1 MANLRQDWRQCRE
14 CGRVDPGK
22 GQASTMQAGT
32 TIFEHMS
39 GLARSHGAINLG
51 QGFPD
56 FGWSE
61 AVLDAGAQAITGGNN
76 QYPPM
81 RGLAELRVGV
91 AAFYERRQG
100 FVVSASQVIITSGA
114 TEALAASIM
123 AVAGPGDEVVL
134 FAPAY
139 DAYAPLVMR
148 AGAKPVWVVLQPPDW
163 QASAEAIAAA
173 ITPATRAIV
182 LNTPH
187 NPTGGMAGAAMLA
200 AIVELARAHDLII
213 ISDEV
218 WEEVITGE
226 APHISPFTLAPE
238 RTIKIGSAGKLLALT
253 GWKVGWVVA
262 ETGLAERVAQ
272 VHQFL
277 TFTTPPP
284 LQTAVATGLALPGDW
299 FDAARGRFVAARDR
313 LAAQLA
319 RGGWKLLPTH
329 GSYFLMADLAAS
341 GIDLGDRDFCERA
354 VIDPGVAAI
363 PLSAFMPDGQ
373 QTPFIRLCFAKS
385 NAVLDA
391 GAARLNAAL
400 ACIA

>member
-1 MANLRQDWRQCRE
+1 
-14 CGRVDPGK
+14 
-22 GQASTMQAGT
+22 MQAGT

-39 GLARSHGAINLG
+39 GLARAHGAINLG

-56 FGWSE
+56 FGWSPE
-61 AVLDAGAQAITGGNN
+61 VLAAGAEAITTGYN

-81 RGLAELRVGV
+81 RGLPELRAAV
-91 AAFYERRQG
+91 ALFYGRRQG
-100 FVVSASQVIITSGA
+100 LDVAPEQVIITSGA

-123 AVAGPGDEVVL
+123 AVAGAGDEVIL

-139 DAYAPLVMR
+139 DAYAPLVQR
-148 AGAKPVWVVLQPPDW
+148 AGARPVWVELQPPDW

-173 ITPATRAIV
+173 ITPRTRAIV

-187 NPTGGMAGAAMLA
+187 NPTGGMAGPAMLA
-200 AIVELARAHDLII
+200 GIVDLARRHDLII

-218 WEEVITGE
+218 WEEVITGD
-226 APHISPFTLAPE
+226 APHVSAYTLAPE

-262 ETGLAERVAQ
+262 ETALAEKVAQ

-277 TFTTPPP
+277 TFTTAPP
-284 LQTAVATGLALPGDW
+284 LQTAVAAGLALPDAW
-299 FDAARGRFVAARDR
+299 FAAARVRFVTARDR
-313 LAAQLA
+313 LVTDLA
-319 RGGWKLLPTH
+319 RHGWKLLPTQ
-329 GSYFLMADLAAS
+329 GSYFVMADLAAS
-341 GIDLGDRDFCERA
+341 GIKMGDRDFCEAA
-354 VIDPGVAAI
+354 VIDPGIAAI

-385 NAVLDA
+385 DAILDE
-391 GAARLNAAL
+391 GAARLNRARSLFAA
-400 ACIA
+400 

>member
-1 MANLRQDWRQCRE
+1 
-14 CGRVDPGK
+14 
-22 GQASTMQAGT
+22 MQAGT

-39 GLARSHGAINLG
+39 GLARQHDAINLG

-56 FGWSE
+56 FGWSPE
-61 AVLDAGAQAITGGNN
+61 VLAAGAQAITEGYN

-81 RGLAELRVGV
+81 RGLPELRSAV
-91 AAFYERRQG
+91 ADFYRRRQG
-100 FVVSASQVIITSGA
+100 LAVTADQVIVTSGA

-123 AVAGPGDEVVL
+123 AVAGAGDEVIL

-139 DAYAPLVMR
+139 DAYAPLVRR
-148 AGAKPVWVVLQPPDW
+148 AGALPVWVELQPPDW

-173 ITPATRAIV
+173 ITPATRAIL

-187 NPTGGMAGAAMLA
+187 NPTGGMAGPAMLTA
-200 AIVELARAHDLII
+200 VADLARTHDFII

-218 WEEVITGE
+218 WEEVLTGD
-226 APHISPFTLAPE
+226 APHVAPFTLAPE

-262 ETGLAERVAQ
+262 ETALAEQVAQ
-272 VHQFL
+272 VHQYL

-284 LQTAVATGLALPGDW
+284 LQTAVAAGLALPEAW
-299 FDAARGRFVAARDR
+299 FAGARAGFVAARDR
-313 LAAQLA
+313 LGAALA
-319 RGGWKLLPTH
+319 RGGWKLLPTQ

-341 GIDLGDRDFCERA
+341 GIDMGDRDFCDRA

-363 PLSAFMPDGQ
+363 PLSAFMPDGN
-373 QTPFIRLCFAKS
+373 QTQFIRLCFAKS
-385 NAVLDA
+385 DAILDE
-391 GAARLNAAL
+391 GAARLNRARSQFAA
-400 ACIA
+400 